1 MVEII
6 AEAGKNFVISEK
18 PESEEVLL
26 ERAKELVVAAK
37 ESGADVIKWQAHDYE
52 DEVLPGSE
60 RYEWTKRNTH
70 PEDFWWK
77 IMQYC
82 REVGI
87 EFLCTPM
94 SRGAAEMLDSLG
106 VDRWKVGSGD
116 VTDFVLLDSVRD
128 SGKPVILSSGMS
140 SLEELTQAYE
150 YLAEK
155 TQDITILHCVSIY
168 PCPVEKLNLNTIP
181 FLIKTFPE
189 AKIGFSDHSTD
200 IRTGAWAVSVGAEV
214 LEKHFTLDLDAW
226 GPDHK
231 ASLTPNQFSMFVDI
245 LKTFKGQKFDEPAF
259 GVETKLVQPEEMPL
273 RAKFRKGLYSAGIK
287 KGKLIS
293 RESIYAMRPQENAKP
308 ANEYEEVL
316 GTVATKDYDKYE
328 SY

>member
-6 AEAGKNFVISEK
+6 AEIGKNFVTTEE
-18 PESEEVLL
+18 PETERVLL
-26 ERAKELVVAAK
+26 VKAVGLIVAANNA
-37 ESGADVIKWQAHDYE
+37 GADVVKFQAHNYE

-60 RYEWTKRNTH
+60 RYEWTKRNTYS
-70 PEDFWWK
+70 ENFWWK
-77 IMQYC
+77 IITFCQTL
-82 REVGI
+82 GI

-106 VDRWKVGSGD
+106 VDRWKIGSGD

-140 SLEELTQAYE
+140 SLEELTSAYR

-155 TQDITILHCVSIY
+155 VKDVTLLHCVSIY

-200 IRTGAWAVSVGAEV
+200 IHTGSIAVRLGAEV
-214 LEKHFTLDLDAW
+214 IEKHFTLDMKAW

-231 ASLTPNQFSMFVDI
+231 ASLEPKEFA
-245 LKTFKGQKFDEPAF
+245 KFTKAIRKDETYYTDHML
-259 GVETKLVQPEEMPL
+259 GIETKFVQPEETPL